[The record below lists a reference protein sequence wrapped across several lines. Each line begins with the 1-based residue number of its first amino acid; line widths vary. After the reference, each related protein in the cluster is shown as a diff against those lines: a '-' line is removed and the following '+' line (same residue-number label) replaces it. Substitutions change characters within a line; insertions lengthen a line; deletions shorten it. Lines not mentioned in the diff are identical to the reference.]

1 MAMKHESTKKLAL
14 DNARATKKDKG
25 RMLTEAT
32 AITEWSRGNARSQL
46 KHVAKLSRTGETI
59 RRASPEV

>member
-1 MAMKHESTKKLAL
+1 
-14 DNARATKKDKG
+14 
-25 RMLTEAT
+25 MLTEAT
-32 AITEWSRGNARSQL
+32 AITEWSRGNARRQL